1 MEGLLFPF
9 PVRSGGSVESNL
21 LESGGREE
29 SLPELKRLVGKPEA
43 RVAEVRERVQKV
55 VP

>member
-1 MEGLLFPF
+1 M
-9 PVRSGGSVESNL
+9 RSGDSVESDL

-29 SLPELKRLVGKPEA
+29 SLPELKRPVGEPEA
-43 RVAEVRERVQKV
+43 WVAEVREGIQKV

>member
-1 MEGLLFPF
+1 M
-9 PVRSGGSVESNL
+9 RSGGSVESDL

-29 SLPELKRLVGKPEA
+29 SLPELKRPIGEPEA